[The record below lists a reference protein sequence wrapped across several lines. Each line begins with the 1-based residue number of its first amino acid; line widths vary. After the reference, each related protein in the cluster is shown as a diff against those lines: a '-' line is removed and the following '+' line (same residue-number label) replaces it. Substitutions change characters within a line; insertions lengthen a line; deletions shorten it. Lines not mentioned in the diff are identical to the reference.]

1 MYSKVGRENVRL
13 FAAARPSVDDGNDD
27 KGIEPGSVPLPQAS
41 CFSLSLLSCYRVI
54 QTSLTELGRWACITL
69 YFHIL
74 PPHRVTPFE
83 WQPPHPCI
91 QEPTE
96 LESILSLHNCFWHN
110 WGSVMQQGSDIA
122 PA

>member
-13 FAAARPSVDDGNDD
+13 FAAARPKCCSVHDGDDDG
-27 KGIEPGSVPLPQAS
+27 KIVPRLPVFSFCPAILTSVLPS
-41 CFSLSLLSCYRVI
+41 SFN
-54 QTSLTELGRWACITL
+54 
-69 YFHIL
+69 
-74 PPHRVTPFE
+74 PPRCRVTPFE

>member
-1 MYSKVGRENVRL
+1 MSDSCKPASVHVSSKYLVRL
-13 FAAARPSVDDGNDD
+13 ILKLFVSSLYPAFSLN
-27 KGIEPGSVPLPQAS
+27 SVPS
-41 CFSLSLLSCYRVI
+41 
-54 QTSLTELGRWACITL
+54 
-69 YFHIL
+69 
-74 PPHRVTPFE
+74 HRVTPFE